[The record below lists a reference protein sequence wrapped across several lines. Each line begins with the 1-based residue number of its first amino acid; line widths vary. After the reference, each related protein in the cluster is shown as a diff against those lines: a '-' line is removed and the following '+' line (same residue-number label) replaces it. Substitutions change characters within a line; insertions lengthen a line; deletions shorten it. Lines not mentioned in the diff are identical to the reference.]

1 MKAKIW
7 ILILILTMILSSC
20 YYRELVYSFNRSG
33 GGVYED
39 NSCYYLAQVK
49 EFRRPKGISRFPDG
63 GTIKELRQLFGFF
76 RTDTLADSTE
86 VVAVIRDLRGWPSRF
101 KTRIE
106 NNGTDITIGI
116 ANISFPDSVNG
127 IYFYNLKSERFYK
140 YSEKGVFP
148 TLSKTGTRIAYCK
161 DTILSVE
168 NYSDRSLISTYTLD
182 TEPVYICWEDE
193 NIILLFCSDP
203 FRVMELD
210 LNSGKVN
217 STDMEY
223 IRNYNQEAGIMEIN
237 RLTDRSSPDLKML
250 LDKYE

>member
-7 ILILILTMILSSC
+7 ILILILMMILSSC
-20 YYRELVYSFNRSG
+20 YYREVVYSFNRSR

-39 NSCYYLAQVK
+39 NTCYYLAQVK

-76 RTDTLADSTE
+76 MTDTLADSTE
-86 VVAVIRDLRGWPSRF
+86 VLAVMNDLSGWPSRY
-101 KTRIE
+101 KTRLE
-106 NNGTDITIGI
+106 NNGTDIVIGI
-116 ANISFPDSVNG
+116 ADISSPDPVNG
-127 IYFYNLKSERFYK
+127 IYFYNLNSGRFYK
-140 YSEKGVFP
+140 YSGEGVFP
-148 TLSKTGTRIAYCK
+148 TLAKTGTRIAYCK

-168 NYSDRSLISTYTLD
+168 DYSDKSLIDTYTLD

-193 NIILLFCSDP
+193 NRILLFCSDP
-203 FRVMELD
+203 FRVLELN
-210 LNSGKVN
+210 LNSGKIN
-217 STDMEY
+217 STELEY
-223 IRNYNQEAGIMEIN
+223 IKNYNQEVGIMEIN